1 LVGGSV
7 AIATA
12 VAGLGLLRLLIGQI
26 LLVESAS
33 LRWVHPGK
41 GRNAGNPVVVG
52 RDFVRADREGGE
64 MVVSAVL
71 SVRAGTAL
79 NDEVWA
85 R

>member
-7 AIATA
+7 ATATA
-12 VAGLGLLRLLIGQI
+12 VAGAGLLRLLISRI

-33 LRWVHPGK
+33 LRWVRPGK
-41 GRNAGNPVVVG
+41 GRNAGDPVVVG
-52 RDFVRADREGGE
+52 GDFVRMDRKGGQ

-79 NDEVWA
+79 NNEVRA